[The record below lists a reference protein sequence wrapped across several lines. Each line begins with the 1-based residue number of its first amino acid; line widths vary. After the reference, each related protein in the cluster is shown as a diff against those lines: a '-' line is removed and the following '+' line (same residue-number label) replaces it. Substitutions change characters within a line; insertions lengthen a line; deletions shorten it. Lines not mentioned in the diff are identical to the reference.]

1 MLTYSEFVNFLISK
15 GKQSVIDCWDEK
27 RYTWMISRLETNQAL
42 DLIRGLAA
50 QHAKSRNT

>member
-1 MLTYSEFVNFLISK
+1 MLTYSEFVNFLISR

-50 QHAKSRNT
+50 